1 MARRLR
7 PGPARRGDPR
17 KQSRPDRAEPGGAK
31 PARQS
36 PRRGVQLLVWVL
48 ALTVFGGL
56 ALLSGQTEGF
66 GSGGRSSHAAAPA
79 APSAPA
85 AAPAPSAPSAPSAS
99 YAPVAQPGAGSGG
112 RLLAAAPDDDVPTY
126 DIKQDDCDV
135 YNEARTFL
143 PLHRWTSF
151 ELFVVDNARIFKTQR
166 FVSMI
171 ASLMFMAAALCW
183 RIIGALMGFGYS
195 FDMIC
200 RAADPINS
208 VVRTFSLYAAWF
220 LIPSWIFVMAAVFR
234 RWSSSGH
241 RRGPAAAMRL
251 IMVFLAANGLIFFI
265 GDQADKHQDN
275 PTAAYTAPWMAKT
288 VQGWFGTM
296 SDSLYDLQKIGR
308 VNDGVATNPVFY
320 DGHPDGGA
328 GKVTCAQLDEKL
340 NDEYMSRNEKTSL
353 ADGKQAMVQVS
364 KMWEISLVRSW
375 QAAQFGEGTKQ
386 FPSPAHAS
394 CRWLEANADV
404 STESKLEAYDLA
416 TGHGKGKTTANSAR
430 GYFIDPAADEQM
442 IMIAWGA
449 CKANDDGLG
458 SAHTIPQ
465 WDKATDTKDKAKAC
479 EKLYSDVTYEDDKSG
494 HQFSVAG
501 IDVLCF
507 LCDNGTM
514 GTFYFNGDDELKDK
528 LGNCYASEPACQA
541 DWNFVSA
548 WLGKNQAQRLTQGLM
563 SMIVAF
569 VFLFVMGPMAIGM
582 TVSSVGLAGL
592 VMILP
597 LTLLLIGAGL
607 PQGMRLLKLTGAA
620 AAGDA
625 LFTLGLTFLTM
636 LTDTTYQAIEATT
649 NDATPNF
656 FQQVA
661 QGAAPLVAL
670 FLFRKISKILSLG
683 DISSTTGATGF
694 ASAIVL
700 RSSGDRRLSRNA
712 GQQVSQRLGRL
723 GVGKARLAALDERSL
738 QRRMLNNR
746 ATRAVAGVAKRGAQR
761 ATRPITDWA
770 KDKYDGS
777 RAKLQQGVNALQRK
791 AASGS
796 PAQRAAAYAGLT
808 AGLAGLT
815 MVAPPAVLA
824 TLPLMAFTGSAAAG
838 RGIQAGV
845 NGVRG
850 VRSGAG
856 GDGTGMEAISA
867 AGMPTAGSA
876 RSGLRQ
882 ADDWHRNIIRVSD
895 SEEQRR
901 LMGQHAEE
909 GLNMLRARQWGEG
922 QPGGLNPEF
931 TGFVNDEEKMR
942 ALADAASAMGLNAS
956 QLAVSNQGLL
966 APNVEFAGGR
976 PQGITAEQL
985 GMLPHLF
992 LPARDRR
999 AQMTSDGVM
1008 ENQDQQIARMTAQ
1021 LRERGYITDEGEIV
1035 NVLEA
1040 HGLDTRL
1047 PEVKVRVERWLEGGK
1062 DEEIS
1067 RITIAPRRGE
1077 VAAVEAARDWANDV
1091 DMPSR
1096 DVRQHRDLEA
1106 VSGVMT
1112 AARREI
1118 GDFNTIRIEMPD
1130 GTFASAGNLQRQL
1143 EGEIRSM
1150 ASIAMETKN
1159 LHDTMNTGAITG
1171 EFFGEEY
1178 ARLTQ
1183 MQRESAQQVD
1193 RLSAMFRDAV
1203 DASRSAR
1210 GVCELRVQ
1218 MADPSSMIDAGELTR
1233 LADQITKSNQQ
1244 AQQQVHQEIDR
1255 LVGAI
1260 SQRPTDSGAAAAIIR
1275 NLDDLRD
1282 VFEREGRGERSEN
1295 QAVLDRLSDLERS
1308 LQDSRRMTQVDPRL
1322 AANANTPVD
1331 IRRVLRDMYRDEM
1344 SRT

>member
-7 PGPARRGDPR
+7 PGPAHRGDPLGR
-17 KQSRPDRAEPGGAK
+17 SRSDRAEPARAK
-31 PARQS
+31 AAGRR
-36 PRRGVQLLVWVL
+36 PRRGLQLVVWAL

-66 GSGGRSSHAAAPA
+66 TSDGRPSQAAAPA
-79 APSAPA
+79 PAPA
-85 AAPAPSAPSAPSAS
+85 AAPAMPAASSPPAFSAAPA
-99 YAPVAQPGAGSGG
+99 AQTAAGPGG
-112 RLLAAAPDDDVPTY
+112 RLLAAAPGGDVPTY
-126 DIKQDDCDV
+126 TIKQDGCDV
-135 YNEARTFL
+135 YNEARSFL

-183 RIIGALMGFGYS
+183 RIIGVLMGFGYS

-220 LIPSWIFVMAAVFR
+220 LIPAWLFVLAAVVR
-234 RWSSSGH
+234 RWSSHGG
-241 RRGPAAAMRL
+241 RRGPAAGLRL
-251 IMVFLAANGLIFFI
+251 IMVFLAANGLIFFM

-275 PTAAYTAPWMAKT
+275 PTAAYTAPWMAST
-288 VQGWFGTM
+288 VQGWFGTA
-296 SDSLYDLQKIGR
+296 SDSLYNLQQIGR
-308 VNDGVATNPVFY
+308 VNNGVQTNPVFY
-320 DGHPDGGA
+320 DNHPEGGA
-328 GKVTCAQLDEKL
+328 GPVTCAQLDEKL
-340 NDEYMSRNEKTSL
+340 NDEYLSRNAGTSL
-353 ADGKQAMVQVS
+353 ASGKQAMVQVS

-375 QAAQFGEGTKQ
+375 QAAQFGEGTKE

-404 STESKLEAYDLA
+404 DTASKLEAYDLA
-416 TGHGKGKTTANSAR
+416 TGHPKGTTQPSMAR

-458 SAHTIPQ
+458 SSHTIPQ
-465 WDKATDTKDKAKAC
+465 WDKATDTKNKAKAC
-479 EKLYSDVTYEDDKSG
+479 EKLYSQITYEDDKSG

-501 IDVLCF
+501 VDLLCF

-514 GTFYFNGDDELKDK
+514 GTFYFNGDDELKEK

-541 DWNFVSA
+541 DWNYVSA

-582 TVSSVGLAGL
+582 TVSSVGLAAL

-649 NDATPNF
+649 DDATPNF

-670 FLFRKISKILSLG
+670 YLFRKISKILSLG
-683 DISSTTGATGF
+683 DISTTTGATGF

-723 GVGKARLAALDERSL
+723 GAGRARLAALDERSL

-746 ATRAVAGVAKRGAQR
+746 ATRAVAGAAGRRAQR
-761 ATRPITDWA
+761 AVRPVTDWA
-770 KDKYDGS
+770 RDRYDGG
-777 RAKLQQGVNALQRK
+777 RARLQRGLNNLQRR

-824 TLPLMAFTGSAAAG
+824 TLPLMAFTGTAAYG
-838 RGIQAGV
+838 RGLQAA
-845 NGVRG
+845 VRG
-850 VRSGAG
+850 IPNMPGIPGAAPVA
-856 GDGTGMEAISA
+856 TGMPMAQGGRT
-867 AGMPTAGSA
+867 GM
-876 RSGLRQ
+876 RQ

-895 SEEQRR
+895 SAEQRR
-901 LMGQHAEE
+901 LTAEHAED
-909 GLNMLRARQWGEG
+909 GLNMLRARQWGG
-922 QPGGLNPEF
+922 AQPSGLDPEF
-931 TGFVNDEEKMR
+931 TGFVNDEEKMQ
-942 ALADAASAMGLNAS
+942 ALADMANATGLSTDQLLMGNHGLAIPVPAHVDKRSGQRVFPEGTSIEQASHP
-956 QLAVSNQGLL
+956 V
-966 APNVEFAGGR
+966 
-976 PQGITAEQL
+976 
-985 GMLPHLF
+985 HF
-992 LPARDRR
+992 LDRYTLQR
-999 AQMTSDGVM
+999 QMVDGVE
-1008 ENQDQQIARMTAQ
+1008 ENDDQYIARLTAQ
-1021 LRERGYITDEGEIV
+1021 LRERGYVTDGGQFV
-1035 NVLEA
+1035 DVFAA
-1040 HGLDTRL
+1040 HGLDTRV
-1047 PEVKVRVERWLEGGK
+1047 PEVRERVARFISGGR
-1062 DEEIS
+1062 DEELS
-1067 RITIAPRRGE
+1067 RIVITSRRAEDSAVTASRQWAEMRLPDVDDRRARDMEAVENVLAAASTEIGSLNNRRVDLPNGTTMSLGDLRGQLRTDFGGLKTIAT
-1077 VAAVEAARDWANDV
+1077 
-1091 DMPSR
+1091 
-1096 DVRQHRDLEA
+1096 QIRDLHEGRDA
-1106 VSGVMT
+1106 GT
-1112 AARREI
+1112 IPQDLFDAEI
-1118 GDFNTIRIEMPD
+1118 ERI
-1130 GTFASAGNLQRQL
+1130 SNQQRQ
-1143 EGEIRSM
+1143 
-1150 ASIAMETKN
+1150 A
-1159 LHDTMNTGAITG
+1159 
-1171 EFFGEEY
+1171 
-1178 ARLTQ
+1178 
-1183 MQRESAQQVD
+1183 AQQVD
-1193 RLSAMFRDAV
+1193 MLCASLRDAV
-1203 DASRSAR
+1203 DASRTAR
-1210 GVCELRVQ
+1210 GVCDLRV
-1218 MADPSSMIDAGELTR
+1218 R
-1233 LADQITKSNQQ
+1233 LADPGTMIDGDELSRLTDQIARQNQQ
-1244 AQQQVHQEIDR
+1244 EQQRWHEEIDR
-1255 LVGAI
+1255 LAGAI
-1260 SQRPTDSGAAAAIIR
+1260 SRRPPDAASAAEFLRDIDRLEDVLNKESGKERRA
-1275 NLDDLRD
+1275 NRD
-1282 VFEREGRGERSEN
+1282 VFN
-1295 QAVLDRLSDLERS
+1295 RLKELQDSLE
-1308 LQDSRRMTQVDPRL
+1308 DSRRMTQTDPRL
-1322 AANANTPVD
+1322 SASRPVD
-1331 IRRVLRDMYRDEM
+1331 MRRLLRDMY

>member
-7 PGPARRGDPR
+7 PGPAPR
-17 KQSRPDRAEPGGAK
+17 KKGRADRAETGGAK
-31 PARQS
+31 AARQG
-36 PRRGVQLLVWVL
+36 PRRGVQLLVWAL

-66 GSGGRSSHAAAPA
+66 GSGGQSSHAAAPA

-85 AAPAPSAPSAPSAS
+85 ASSGPAAS
-99 YAPVAQPGAGSGG
+99 FAPVAQPGTGTGG

-135 YNEARTFL
+135 YNEARSFL

-208 VVRTFSLYAAWF
+208 VVRTFSLYATWF
-220 LIPSWIFVMAAVFR
+220 LIPSWIFVMAAVVR
-234 RWSSSGH
+234 RWSSHGA
-241 RRGPAAAMRL
+241 RRGPGAAMRL

-308 VNDGVATNPVFY
+308 VNNGTDTNPVFY
-320 DGHPDGGA
+320 DGDPKGGA

-340 NDEYMSRNEKTSL
+340 NDEYMTRNEKTSL

-375 QAAQFGEGTKQ
+375 QAAQFGEGTKE

-404 STESKLEAYDLA
+404 GTASKLEAYDLA
-416 TGHGKGKTTANSAR
+416 TGHDKGTTTSNSAR

-449 CKANDDGLG
+449 CKAKDDGL
-458 SAHTIPQ
+458 SSNESLPQ
-465 WDKATDTKDKAKAC
+465 WDKASDTKEKSKAC
-479 EKLYSDVTYEDDKSG
+479 EKLYSNVTYEDDKSG
-494 HQFSVAG
+494 HQFSIAG
-501 IDVLCF
+501 VDLLCF

-541 DWNFVSA
+541 DWDYVSA

-582 TVSSVGLAGL
+582 TISSVGLAGL

-649 NDATPNF
+649 DDSTPNF

-700 RSSGDRRLSRNA
+700 KSSGDRRLGRNP
-712 GQQVSQRLGRL
+712 GQMLSQRLGRL

-738 QRRMLNNR
+738 QRRLVSNR
-746 ATRAVAGVAKRGAQR
+746 ATKAVAGAAKRGAQR
-761 ATRPITDWA
+761 AARPVTDWA
-770 KDKYDGS
+770 KDKYDGG
-777 RAKLQQGVNALQRK
+777 RARLQHGVQALQRK

-796 PAQRAAAYAGLT
+796 PGQRAAAYAGLT

-815 MVAPPAVLA
+815 MMAPPAVLA
-824 TLPLMAFTGSAAAG
+824 TLPLMAFTGSAATG

-850 VRSGAG
+850 LRSGAG

-867 AGMPTAGSA
+867 AGMPTAQSA
-876 RSGLRQ
+876 RTGLRQ

-901 LMGQHAEE
+901 LMGQHAED

-922 QPGGLNPEF
+922 APGGLNPEF

-942 ALADAASAMGLNAS
+942 ALADAANAMGLNAN

-966 APNVEFAGGR
+966 APNVEFANGR

-999 AQMTSDGVM
+999 AQMTPDGVL

-1021 LRERGYITDEGEIV
+1021 LRERGYVTDDGEIV

-1096 DVRQHRDLEA
+1096 DIRQHRDLEA
-1106 VSGVMT
+1106 VGSVMT

-1118 GDFNTIRIEMPD
+1118 GDFNRIRIEMPD
-1130 GTFASAGNLQRQL
+1130 GTFASAGNLERQL

-1150 ASIAMETKN
+1150 VSIAMETKN
-1159 LHDTMNTGAITG
+1159 LHDTRDSGTITG
-1171 EFFGEEY
+1171 EFFGAEY
-1178 ARLTQ
+1178 DRLTRAQ
-1183 MQRESAQQVD
+1183 QEAAQQVD

-1210 GVCELRVQ
+1210 GVCDLRVQ
-1218 MADPSSMIDAGELTR
+1218 MADPSNMIDAGELTR

-1244 AQQQVHQEIDR
+1244 AQQNVHQEIDR

-1260 SQRPTDSGAAAAIIR
+1260 SQRPTDAGAAAMILQ

-1282 VFEREGRGERSEN
+1282 VFDREGRGERQEN